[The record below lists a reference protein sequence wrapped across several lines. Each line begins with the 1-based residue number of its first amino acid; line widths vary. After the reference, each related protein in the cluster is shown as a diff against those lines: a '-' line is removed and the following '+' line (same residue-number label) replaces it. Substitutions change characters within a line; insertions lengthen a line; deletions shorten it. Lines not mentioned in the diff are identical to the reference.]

1 MRYATFNPEHKSDAL
16 PSDISFRLAKI
27 EDCEAIASL
36 LYATN
41 SDTTLD
47 EYIQRT
53 QREIEKYNTSEDLYR
68 VFVSCLNNDIIG
80 YCRFFHSALIPKE
93 KKIHRTPEGL
103 YLMGIIVR
111 DDMRGKGVADFMS
124 RKRFDYLQ
132 GLGIHEVY
140 SAVASQNIASHSM
153 HMSFGFTPIKY
164 NIQGFHSITFPCGS
178 GTLYKKAI
186 SQYKNHGK

>member
-1 MRYATFNPEHKSDAL
+1 LQYATFNPKHKSDAL

-27 EDCEAIASL
+27 EDCKAIASL

-53 QREIEKYNTSEDLYR
+53 QREIEKYNTSEDIYR

-93 KKIHRTPEGL
+93 KKIHSAPEGL

-124 RKRFDYLQ
+124 RKRLDYLQ
-132 GLGIHEVY
+132 NLGIHEVY

-153 HMSFGFTPIKY
+153 HMSFGFTAIKY